1 MNVDDCAA
9 PIQFLP
15 DGLERGMPKVY
26 AFVVAHEYHAINLQ
40 LIEGATNLGE
50 RCVHV
55 GERQRGEEAKAVGA
69 SLYQVRPVVV
79 HAARHVRSLLAGPT
93 FNRGRGK

>member
-15 DGLERGMPKVY
+15 EGLERWVPKVY
-26 AFVVAHEYHAINLQ
+26 AFVVAHEHHAINLQ
-40 LIEGATNLGE
+40 LIKGATNLSQ

-69 SLYQVRPVVV
+69 SPHQVPPVFVQDRKSTRLNSSHQIISYAV
-79 HAARHVRSLLAGPT
+79 
-93 FNRGRGK
+93 F